1 MRFSGSKR
9 RLPTSATQ
17 LNCAHTHERTAFAR
31 AIGPCDPTHERR
43 AMNPSFV
50 PYDAAL
56 AAAWCV
62 CHRTSCPVTWLTN
75 RLASQKLALLRHLA
89 MEPVAIACAVV
100 TFHQTSQE
108 RRAKGFRA
116 HAMLPSSNLS

>member
-17 LNCAHTHERTAFAR
+17 MNYAHTHERTAFAR
-31 AIGPCDPTHERR
+31 AIESCDSMHEER
-43 AMNPSFV
+43 AMNPFLV

-62 CHRTSCPVTWLTN
+62 CHRTGYPVTWLAN
-75 RLASQKLALLRHLA
+75 RLASRTLSRSRHLA

-108 RRAKGFRA
+108 A
-116 HAMLPSSNLS
+116 